1 MSSTVVPPRSQNR
14 VIIHSLLLLK
24 TSELINM
31 YNFVELCKSYVTYIT
46 FHVWGGIAYAVQ

>member
-1 MSSTVVPPRSQNR
+1 MSRTVVPPRYQNKV
-14 VIIHSLLLLK
+14 VIHTLMLPK
-24 TSELINM
+24 TSELINL